1 MPNFYLFD
9 DAGKPMIDSEIGIKA
24 TEDHIKSLAW
34 STKDGL
40 AWSWSEYYGAMAGG
54 KSVMMSTFTNL
65 PKFNDHMDDKGK
77 PASAI
82 VGKLNSFLPPGDQFG
97 SDLVRRSTLY
107 LGNNGS
113 VSSHSKF
120 KEAAYLF
127 LQWTGSTRV
136 FTWLTANP
144 GGFFDPFQL
153 YNFEDPLVLETY
165 KPYHV
170 PVIAETIKR
179 SVPTLAIP
187 GAFGLHNILDENIL
201 AAITGSISV
210 KDAMQKASKEWQKFI
225 KKKGEDH
232 MIDAINKAKSGWPS
246 LIDKA

>member
-1 MPNFYLFD
+1 
-9 DAGKPMIDSEIGIKA
+9 MIDSELGIEA
-24 TEDHIKSLAW
+24 TQEHVNSLKW

-54 KSVMMSTFTNL
+54 KSVMISTFTNL
-65 PKFNDHMDDKGK
+65 PKFNDRLDDKGN

-82 VGKLNSFLPPGDQFG
+82 VGKLNSFLPPGHMFG
-97 SDLVRRSTLY
+97 GDLVRRSTLY

-113 VSSHSKF
+113 VSSQSKY

-127 LQWTGSTRV
+127 LQWTGSTRI
-136 FTWLTANP
+136 FSWLTANP

-153 YNFEDPLVLETY
+153 ANFEDPLVLETY

-170 PVIAETIKR
+170 PVIRETIKR
-179 SVPTLAIP
+179 SVPTLAVP
-187 GAFGLHNILDENIL
+187 GAFGLHNILDENL
-201 AAITGSISV
+201 SAAMTGSITV
-210 KDAMQKASKEWQKFI
+210 KEAMEKAAKEWQKFI
-225 KKKGEDH
+225 KKKGEDK
-232 MIDAINKAKSGWPS
+232 MVEAIVKSKSGWPS